1 MKIFEIIY
9 KDDEKQYVAANTNI
23 EALQEVL
30 SIEETDLDL
39 MIEIKEVEDNKL
51 DEFHVVNN
59 EYDETDD
66 EDWETK
72 SFREF
77 LSECISVSI
86 VATYC
91 FSGRG

>member
-39 MIEIKEVEDNKL
+39 MIEIKEAEDNKL

-66 EDWETK
+66 
-72 SFREF
+72 
-77 LSECISVSI
+77 LS
-86 VATYC
+86 
-91 FSGRG
+91 

>member
-77 LSECISVSI
+77 LSECKGVSI
-86 VATYC
+86 VAATFYD
-91 FSGRG
+91 